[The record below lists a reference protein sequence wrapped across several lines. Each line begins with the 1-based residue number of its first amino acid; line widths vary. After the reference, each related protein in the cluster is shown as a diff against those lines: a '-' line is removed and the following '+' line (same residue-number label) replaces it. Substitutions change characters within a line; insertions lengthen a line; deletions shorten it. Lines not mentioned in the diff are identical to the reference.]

1 MLAGTAFVSVVGV
14 KEPVDFLV
22 VVDAIAHFLVV
33 VVGVAFAGVAIFA
46 LVA

>member
-1 MLAGTAFVSVVGV
+1 MLAGAAFVAVVGV

-22 VVDAIAHFLVV
+22 VVGAIAHFLVV
-33 VVGVAFAGVAIFA
+33 VAGVAFAGVAIFA